1 MTGDRTEAAVQRIE
15 QALARIA
22 RVANAPVPQTTDTSA
37 TAAAPSANVLALV
50 EKHEA
55 LRETVAQAL
64 ADLDAVIGELGE

>member
-22 RVANAPVPQTTDTSA
+22 RVADAPVPQTTDAAA
-37 TAAAPSANVLALV
+37 TAAPSANVLALV